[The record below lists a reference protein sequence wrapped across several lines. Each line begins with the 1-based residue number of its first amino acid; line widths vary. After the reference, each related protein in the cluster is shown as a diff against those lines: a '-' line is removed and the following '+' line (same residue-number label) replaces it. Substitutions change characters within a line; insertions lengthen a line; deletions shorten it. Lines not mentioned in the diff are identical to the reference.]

1 MKVRRQLHLETV
13 SGSASSFLAMLWISF
28 GRGAKRVA
36 KKLRNPT
43 PQIFFPF
50 LSDFDCLRSKQSESQ
65 RERISGS
72 LQWNSPSLFG
82 PRWVGGHFSPLLQV
96 REMGRGRAR
105 FKTPKARQE
114 DRNKV
119 RIETEQGEV
128 TLTGD
133 ILGFPFLSP
142 IQTTHADFLFS
153 LSLPLCL
160 FGKEVRE
167 GVDFSTK
174 TRSSGTH
181 DDFPHP
187 FFPLLLFPCVGTWFG
202 GLLAVCFGV
211 LGTACE

>member
-1 MKVRRQLHLETV
+1 MRKSCETRPRKF
-13 SGSASSFLAMLWISF
+13 SFLFYLTLIACDQN
-28 GRGAKRVA
+28 RARAKENEF
-36 KKLRNPT
+36 LDHCNEILPL
-43 PQIFFPF
+43 F
-50 LSDFDCLRSKQSESQ
+50 LSHVGWEGGGWVIFR
-65 RERISGS
+65 
-72 LQWNSPSLFG
+72 PSFKFG
-82 PRWVGGHFSPLLQV
+82 KW
-96 REMGRGRAR
+96 ERGRAR

-187 FFPLLLFPCVGTWFG
+187 FFPLLLFPCVGT
-202 GLLAVCFGV
+202 
-211 LGTACE
+211 